1 MRWVYMG
8 ALVVVGPS
16 LAMQTHLYASQ
27 QETRTT
33 PAVERTV
40 YDMRKLA
47 MRPALSEALVHGCS
61 GTLQEVASIHSRR
74 ARLSTTQYW
83 DEVAGPSEVQ
93 DQISRPQLGR
103 V

>member
-1 MRWVYMG
+1 MA
-8 ALVVVGPS
+8 ALVEAG
-16 LAMQTHLYASQ
+16 LADDEAFLV
-27 QETRTT
+27 
-33 PAVERTV
+33 AVKRMGNLDAISRDFAYEHSER
-40 YDMRKLA
+40 MWKQL
-47 MRPALSEALVHGCS
+47 ALVHGCS

-103 V
+103 A